1 MMFARFPFI
10 FKINEL
16 VPRATVWQEIV
27 VPRSEAGNFADRRW
41 CGVGEESWHGLSLAR
56 QGRHVKTTEQATP
69 LPRGLDQRAGQAI
82 PGTSDC
88 KL

>member
-1 MMFARFPFI
+1 MFARFPFI
-10 FKINEL
+10 FKIREL
-16 VPRATVWQEIV
+16 VLRATVWQEIV